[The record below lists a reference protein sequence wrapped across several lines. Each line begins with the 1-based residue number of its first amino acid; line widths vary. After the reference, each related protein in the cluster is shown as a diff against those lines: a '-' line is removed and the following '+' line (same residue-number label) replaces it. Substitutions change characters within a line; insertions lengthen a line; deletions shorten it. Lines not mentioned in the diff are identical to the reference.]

1 MKTIKQLAGG
11 EVGCKKTQAARLTY
25 TERRAQD
32 ALAVISEGE
41 ISKRQLAKRLG
52 VTERTVTY
60 LVSSIRD
67 KVDIVGRT
75 AYCLKAERAVFEDT
89 SAWGWRGLRADGI
102 SKIDEELR
110 RNREK
115 MKVAR

>member
-11 EVGCKKTQAARLTY
+11 KVGYKKTKAARLTY
-25 TERRAQD
+25 AERRAQD

-41 ISKRQLAKRLG
+41 ISKQQLAKRLG
-52 VTERTVTY
+52 VTKRTVAC
-60 LVSSIRD
+60 LVSSMRD

-75 AYCLKAERAVFEDT
+75 AYRLWTPRAVFDDT

-110 RNREK
+110 RSREE
-115 MKVAR
+115 MKGAR